1 MSRLKALPAQLLALA
16 LASNALAQSP
26 AVMQAGAPMPPPG
39 AAKKDSVKKFYKGLT
54 FGSEAQ
60 FNPLTEV
67 LNEGFDMLR
76 IENAER
82 RLGYLR
88 YKQAA
93 TNVWRSV
100 THPDAAIRH
109 YGGIWEMMSYE
120 VVPLSLK

>member
-1 MSRLKALPAQLLALA
+1 MSRLKSLPAHLALA
-16 LASNALAQSP
+16 LSFVGMASAQD
-26 AVMQAGAPMPPPG
+26 AP
-39 AAKKDSVKKFYKGLT
+39 KDSVRKFYKGLT

-82 RLGYLR
+82 RLGYLQ

-93 TNVWRSV
+93 SNVWRSIS
-100 THPDAAIRH
+100 HPDGAIRR
-109 YGGIWEMMSYE
+109 YGGLWEMMSRE
-120 VVPLSLK
+120 VLPL